1 MLKKTIMEE
10 DFGSR
15 LKKLRNTK
23 KLTQKELAETIGVNQ
38 KQYQHWERGRAEPG
52 FDKLQRLAY
61 ALEVSIEW
69 LLYGNGRAV
78 THDDEAA
85 SLIKQVRAFLKYHPH
100 SLPIMKKMF
109 SLFMSEYKRM
119 GKKK

>member
-1 MLKKTIMEE
+1 MAEE
-10 DFGSR
+10 FGSR
-15 LKKLRNTK
+15 LKKLRNAK

-61 ALEVSIEW
+61 ALGVGVEW
-69 LLYGNGRAV
+69 LIYGNGRAV
-78 THDDEAA
+78 SHDDEAA
-85 SLIKQVRAFLKYHPH
+85 SLIKQINAFLKYNPH

-109 SLFMSEYKRM
+109 TLFMSEYKRT